1 MRTKTVLEQDF
12 LGQITAVRILLNGR
26 MGHLFAD
33 AITFSE
39 MKLEI

>member
-12 LGQITAVRILLNGR
+12 LGQITAVRILSNRR
-26 MGHLFAD
+26 MGQLFAD